1 MALSFD
7 ITCAPCVAALGDQFC
22 RCVTCKLWST
32 VLSAV
37 SPSRVYSSDP
47 TLEQSQQPF
56 ATQSL
61 VEIHSFPG
69 AIPQDQAL
77 PPRASYAA
85 SYPISS
91 SGSQVAK
98 PSPLQ
103 AQANPTP
110 WSTNVHD
117 SIQNLPAHA
126 AELFAELPAE
136 LSVELPAGLPAETPL
151 SSPPRPQA
159 SGPASSCQKSPFQ
172 PRSNLQ
178 EGAPSTAS
186 DHIPPS
192 TPPVASIENES
203 VLETR
208 PYAFSHHFSPKG
220 YDSCWFPENQR
231 AGTVGSPNPGS
242 QSSYPPEYP
251 QYQPTP
257 SDAGH
262 PSSLAMSPFTPQV
275 GAVGHGPMGTFAS
288 YCTSNSPA
296 SAQFHATSPQPS
308 MHLSAFSQH
317 QPFQMHSMLA
327 AVETLGPSSAPC
339 QPTTP
344 VFQPQLHQPQPINSS
359 YPSTEVY
366 GQGSVVL
373 SQEVQTVALSTPAS
387 PQPPCSNQ
395 LSPFPTPHQSVQA
408 YLPTTPQ
415 LTTPGS
421 ANGKQSGQPA
431 PATIRVQ
438 KHGSLQLGRSYRSTV
453 EVYEDSQLS

>member
-77 PPRASYAA
+77 PPRASYGA

-172 PRSNLQ
+172 PRSNLR
-178 EGAPSTAS
+178 EGVPSTAS
-186 DHIPPS
+186 HHIPPS

-327 AVETLGPSSAPC
+327 AVETLGPSSAPR

-373 SQEVQTVALSTPAS
+373 SQDVQTVALSTPAS

-395 LSPFPTPHQSVQA
+395 LSPFPTPHQSVQT

-421 ANGKQSGQPA
+421 ANGKQSG
-431 PATIRVQ
+431 
-438 KHGSLQLGRSYRSTV
+438 
-453 EVYEDSQLS
+453 